1 MDQILNLVHPNV
13 WRRLRKSNPVCGS
26 LSHGA
31 HPFFRG
37 PMESHSQKHI
47 KKSTLRQPLHLEE
60 WRVYFLAEMIGQRI
74 ILTVEDPVIHHTI

>member
-1 MDQILNLVHPNV
+1 
-13 WRRLRKSNPVCGS
+13 
-26 LSHGA
+26 
-31 HPFFRG
+31 
-37 PMESHSQKHI
+37 MESHSHKHI